1 MEIHQKLKKMM
12 ASKET
17 MQNINED
24 AKKAMQKALE
34 QYKKD
39 KSSVKEFYPCTQ
51 ELTKWLKV
59 QVK

>member
-1 MEIHQKLKKMM
+1 MEIHQKFKKMM

-24 AKKAMQKALE
+24 AKKAMQKVLE
-34 QYKKD
+34 QYKKG

-51 ELTKWLKV
+51 ELTKWLEV
-59 QVK
+59 QEK